1 MTVADLAARDLGSIV
16 TTNGFRGRL
25 RRIEQA
31 AAALDEDPRHPSSKE
46 A

>member
-1 MTVADLAARDLGSIV
+1 MT
-16 TTNGFRGRL
+16 RL
-25 RRIEQA
+25 RYLIACLLWRA